1 MSRTVTLL
9 PGDGIGPEVVDATLE
24 VLAATGVEIDWEP
37 QLIGG
42 PALDAGAGTPLPSA
56 AVESVRRNGL
66 ALKGPL
72 TTLVGR
78 GQFPSPN
85 IGLRRELDLV
95 IQARPLRGI
104 PIGRPGPAGFDVVVV
119 RQTSEDLYAGLE
131 LAAGSDQA
139 RQVLELAGAGDSW
152 REGTAVSLKPFSPA
166 AVERSATAAAR
177 WAAEA
182 DRSRITVVHKASV
195 MRESDGLFLRTALSS
210 AQRDGIEVDDAL
222 VDAVA
227 ARLVLHPEQF
237 DVLFT
242 GNLYGDILSDLTA
255 AVAGGIGL
263 APGVNLGPEAAVFEA
278 AHGSAP
284 RHAGTDRV
292 NPIGMVRS
300 GAMLLRH
307 LGESEAAARVEA
319 AVDDVLRE
327 GRFLTYD
334 VAVGEPVGTAA
345 CAAAISAR
353 VRAG

>member
-9 PGDGIGPEVVDATLE
+9 PGDGIGPEVVEATRG
-24 VLAATGVEIDWEP
+24 VLAATGVDIDWEH
-37 QLIGG
+37 QLIGR
-42 PALDAGAGTPLPSA
+42 PALDAGADSPLPSA
-56 AVESVRRNGL
+56 AIESVRRNGL

-85 IGLRRELDLV
+85 LGLRRELDLV

-104 PIGRPGPAGFDVVVV
+104 PIGRPGEPFFDVAIV

-131 LAAGSDQA
+131 LAAGSEQA
-139 RQVLELAGAGDSW
+139 RQALALAGAADSW
-152 REGTAVSLKPFSPA
+152 QEGMAVSLKPFSPA
-166 AVERSATAAAR
+166 AVDRAATAAAR
-177 WAAEA
+177 WAAA
-182 DRSRITVVHKASV
+182 SGRRRITVVHKASV
-195 MRESDGLFLRTALSS
+195 MRESDGLFLRTALL
-210 AQRDGIEVDDAL
+210 AARRDGLEVDDVL
-222 VDAVA
+222 VDAAA

-237 DVLFT
+237 DVIFT

-263 APGVNLGPEAAVFEA
+263 APGVNLGPSAAVFEA

-307 LGESEAAARVEA
+307 MGEHDAAARVEA
-319 AVDDVLRE
+319 AVDAVLRE
-327 GRFLTYD
+327 GRWLTYD
-334 VAVGEPVGTAA
+334 VAVREPVGTVA
-345 CAAAISAR
+345 CAAAISER